1 MLREISYLE
10 DLDIVQLRTSGTY
23 ELSSEV
29 DTLRKLATALKKHQ
43 CRKILA
49 DHRLANVIAETFE
62 TYGRPTLYEEIWGD
76 ESTISQIRTAVVFNE
91 ITDDYRFYET
101 VLQNRGWNL
110 NIFDD
115 YEHALTWLI
124 Q

>member
-1 MLREISYLE
+1 MLREISYHE

-23 ELSSEV
+23 ELSVETE
-29 DTLRKLATALKKHQ
+29 TLKRLAEALKEHQ

-49 DHRLANVIAETFE
+49 DHRQADVIAKTMKSYE
-62 TYGRPTLYEEIWGD
+62 RPFLYEQIWGD
-76 ESTISQIRTAVVFNE
+76 SKTISQIKTAVVFKE

-110 NIFDD
+110 EIFDD
-115 YEHALTWLI
+115 YDEAMNWLT